1 MKIIVLNG
9 KANCGKTSV
18 LKKLYAKLVANN
30 IFRQTHFKQEG
41 IYDLSAVFIKLD
53 NNKKLGIT
61 TLGDGECELQK
72 AFNLFIKENC
82 DLVVCAS
89 RSRDTK
95 NGAVKYIK
103 SLKAN
108 LIWYKKAYI
117 EQWLAKHDAKAE
129 IDEINDIQAK
139 ILLKECLIHI

>member
-18 LKKLYAKLVANN
+18 LKKLYAKLVANS
-30 IFRQTHFKQEG
+30 IFRQTYFQQEG
-41 IYDLSAVFIKLD
+41 LYDLSAIFEYDV
-53 NNKKLGIT
+53 KKIGIT
-61 TLGDGECELQK
+61 TLGDGETELQK

-82 DLVVCAS
+82 DLVICAS

-95 NGAVKYIK
+95 NGAVRYIK
-103 SLKAN
+103 SLKTD

-117 EQWLAKHDAKAE
+117 EQWLAKYNVDAE
-129 IDEINDIQAK
+129 IDVINDIQAK
-139 ILLKECLIHI
+139 ILLEEILLQI

>member
-9 KANCGKTSV
+9 KSNCGKTSV
-18 LKKLYAKLVANN
+18 LKKLYAKLVVNS
-30 IFRQTHFKQEG
+30 IFLQTHFQQEG
-41 IYDLSAVFIKLD
+41 LYDLSAIFVD
-53 NNKKLGIT
+53 TNGKKLGIT
-61 TLGDGECELQK
+61 TLGDGETELK
-72 AFNLFIKENC
+72 KTFNIFAKESC

-95 NGAVKYIK
+95 NGAVRYIK
-103 SLKAN
+103 SLGAD

-117 EQWLAKHDAKAE
+117 EQWLAKYNANTE

-139 ILLKECLIHI
+139 VLLEEILLQI

>member
-18 LKKLYAKLVANN
+18 LKKLYAKIVADNLFLQ
-30 IFRQTHFKQEG
+30 IYFQQESV
-41 IYDLSAVFIKLD
+41 YDLSAMFECGG
-53 NNKKLGIT
+53 KKIGIT
-61 TLGDGECELQK
+61 TLGDGETELK
-72 AFNLFIKENC
+72 KTFNIFAKESC

-95 NGAVKYIK
+95 NGAVRYIK
-103 SLKAN
+103 SLGAD

-117 EQWLAKHDAKAE
+117 EQWLSKYNANAE
-129 IDEINDIQAK
+129 IDKINDIQAK
-139 ILLKECLIHI
+139 VLLEEILLQI

>member
-1 MKIIVLNG
+1 MKIIVLYG

-18 LKKLYAKLVANN
+18 LKKLYAKLVASS
-30 IFRQTHFKQEG
+30 IFRQIYFQQEG
-41 IYDLSAVFIKLD
+41 LYDLSAIFKCDV
-53 NNKKLGIT
+53 KKIGIT
-61 TLGDGECELQK
+61 TLGDGETELQN

-95 NGAVKYIK
+95 NGAVRYIK
-103 SLKAN
+103 SIGAD

-117 EQWLAKHDAKAE
+117 EQWLAKYNAKAE

-139 ILLKECLIHI
+139 VLLEEILLQI

>member
-9 KANCGKTSV
+9 KANCGKTTV

-30 IFRQTHFKQEG
+30 LFRQTHFQQEG
-41 IYDLSAVFIKLD
+41 LYDLSAIFEYDV
-53 NNKKLGIT
+53 KKVGVT
-61 TLGDGECELQK
+61 TLGDGETELQN

-89 RSRDTK
+89 RSRATK
-95 NGAVKYIK
+95 NGAVRYIK
-103 SLKAN
+103 SLKAD

-117 EQWLAKHDAKAE
+117 EQWLAKYDANTE
-129 IDEINDIQAK
+129 IDVINDIQAK
-139 ILLKECLIHI
+139 VLLEEILLHL

>member
-18 LKKLYAKLVANN
+18 LKKLYAKLVGHNQ
-30 IFRQTHFKQEG
+30 FTQTYFKQESL
-41 IYDLSAVFIKLD
+41 YDLSAMFECGD
-53 NNKKLGIT
+53 KKIGIT
-61 TLGDGECELQK
+61 TLGDGESELK
-72 AFNLFIKENC
+72 RPFEIFIKESC

-95 NGAVKYIK
+95 NGAVRYIK
-103 SLKAN
+103 SLGAD

-117 EQWLAKHDAKAE
+117 EQWLAKYDANAE
-129 IDEINDIQAK
+129 IDAINDIQAK
-139 ILLKECLIHI
+139 VLLEEILL

>member
-18 LKKLYAKLVANN
+18 LKKLYAKLVASS
-30 IFRQTHFKQEG
+30 IFRQTHFQQESL
-41 IYDLSAVFIKLD
+41 YDLSAMFEYD
-53 NNKKLGIT
+53 GKKIGIT
-61 TLGDGECELQK
+61 TLGDGETELK
-72 AFNLFIKENC
+72 NAFDIFIKEHC

-95 NGAVKYIK
+95 NGAVRYIK
-103 SLKAN
+103 SLKAD

-117 EQWLAKHDAKAE
+117 EQWMAKYDAITE
-129 IDEINDIQAK
+129 IDAINDIKAK
-139 ILLKECLIHI
+139 LLLEEILLQL

>member
-18 LKKLYAKLVANN
+18 LKKLYAKLVASS
-30 IFRQTHFKQEG
+30 IFRQTHFQQESL
-41 IYDLSAVFIKLD
+41 YDLSAMFEYD
-53 NNKKLGIT
+53 GKKIGIT
-61 TLGDGECELQK
+61 TLGDGETELK
-72 AFNLFIKENC
+72 NAFDIFIKEHC

-95 NGAVKYIK
+95 NGAVRYIK
-103 SLKAN
+103 SLKAD

-117 EQWLAKHDAKAE
+117 EQWMAKYDAITE
-129 IDEINDIQAK
+129 IDAINDIQAK
-139 ILLKECLIHI
+139 LLLEEILLQL

>member
-18 LKKLYAKLVANN
+18 LKKLYAKLVASS
-30 IFRQTHFKQEG
+30 IFRQTHFQQESL
-41 IYDLSAVFIKLD
+41 YDLSAMFEYDV
-53 NNKKLGIT
+53 KKIGIT
-61 TLGDGECELQK
+61 TLGDGETELK
-72 AFNLFIKENC
+72 NAFDIFIKEHC

-95 NGAVKYIK
+95 NGAIRYIK
-103 SLKAN
+103 SLKAD

-117 EQWLAKHDAKAE
+117 EQWMAKYDAITE
-129 IDEINDIQAK
+129 IDAINDIQAK
-139 ILLKECLIHI
+139 LLLEEILLQL

>member
-18 LKKLYAKLVANN
+18 LKKLYAKLVANS
-30 IFRQTHFKQEG
+30 IVRQTYFQQESL
-41 IYDLSAVFIKLD
+41 YDLSAIFEYDV
-53 NNKKLGIT
+53 KKIGIT
-61 TLGDGECELQK
+61 TLGDGETELK
-72 AFNLFIKENC
+72 NAFDIFIKEHC

-95 NGAVKYIK
+95 NGAVRYIK
-103 SLKAN
+103 SLNAD

-117 EQWLAKHDAKAE
+117 EQWLAKYNANAE

-139 ILLKECLIHI
+139 VLLEEILLQI

>member
-18 LKKLYAKLVANN
+18 LKKLYAKLVGNS
-30 IFRQTHFKQEG
+30 IFRQTCFQQEG
-41 IYDLSAVFIKLD
+41 LYDLSAMFECGG
-53 NNKKLGIT
+53 KKIGIT
-61 TLGDGECELQK
+61 TLGDGETELKK
-72 AFNLFIKENC
+72 AFNIFAKESC

-95 NGAVKYIK
+95 NGAVRYIK
-103 SLKAN
+103 SLGAD

-117 EQWLAKHDAKAE
+117 EQWLAKYNANAE

-139 ILLKECLIHI
+139 VLLEEILLQI

>member
-9 KANCGKTSV
+9 KANCGKTTV
-18 LKKLYAKLVANN
+18 LKKLYAKLVGHNQ
-30 IFRQTHFKQEG
+30 FTQTCFNQESAF
-41 IYDLSAVFIKLD
+41 DLSAMFIIG
-53 NNKKLGIT
+53 NKKIGIT
-61 TLGDGECELQK
+61 TLGDGESELK
-72 AFNLFIKENC
+72 RAFDIFIKESC

-95 NGAVKYIK
+95 NGAVRYIK
-103 SLKAN
+103 SLKAD

-117 EQWLAKHDAKAE
+117 EQWLAKYNANAE

-139 ILLKECLIHI
+139 VLLEEILLQI